1 MFKKL
6 YQDYIVKCYKL
17 FHKQIMIGLI
27 SLLVISYFVL
37 IYQYENK
44 IKNITKKKEATQV
57 IKLEE
62 PKQVAEQY
70 FYVDIKG
77 AVLNPNVY
85 KVKENT
91 RIIDVITIAGG
102 LVEKADTSV
111 LNLSKKVTDEM
122 VILIYTDDEIK
133 TFIDKGNKKEEI
145 VKYIE
150 TECKCPDPKLNDACI
165 NNNENIEEV
174 NQTTK
179 ISINTASI
187 ADLMTLP
194 GIGES
199 KAKSIIDYRNNNGL
213 FTSIDDIKNVS
224 GIGDSVF
231 DKIKDYI
238 TI

>member
-111 LNLSKKVTDEM
+111 LNLSKS
-122 VILIYTDDEIK
+122 Y
-133 TFIDKGNKKEEI
+133 
-145 VKYIE
+145 
-150 TECKCPDPKLNDACI
+150 
-165 NNNENIEEV
+165 
-174 NQTTK
+174 
-179 ISINTASI
+179 
-187 ADLMTLP
+187 
-194 GIGES
+194 
-199 KAKSIIDYRNNNGL
+199 
-213 FTSIDDIKNVS
+213 
-224 GIGDSVF
+224 
-231 DKIKDYI
+231 
-238 TI
+238 